1 MTTEKSWRPRPVI
14 SCWSGIEGEHSCW
27 WRGGVLLM
35 AWNTCTLSTD
45 RGNVNNLCQP
55 FPWLY
60 LVSVRMQLYQTWN
73 PRRGM
78 RNSKWRS
85 LLRQWWLHSVH
96 SPEWTSSGLGSVT
109 VNKHLRQL
117 WWYIYQY
124 MYSATFYTWKETV
137 YELKLSAVKL
147 FECYEVICFDIL
159 MNKWYNVNTVV
170 YHIFSPLISIT
181 LYYCGTRLSTND
193 SSVQK

>member
-1 MTTEKSWRPRPVI
+1 MI
-14 SCWSGIEGEHSCW
+14 
-27 WRGGVLLM
+27 
-35 AWNTCTLSTD
+35 
-45 RGNVNNLCQP
+45 
-55 FPWLY
+55 
-60 LVSVRMQLYQTWN
+60 
-73 PRRGM
+73 
-78 RNSKWRS
+78 
-85 LLRQWWLHSVH
+85 
-96 SPEWTSSGLGSVT
+96 
-109 VNKHLRQL
+109 
-117 WWYIYQY
+117 YIYQY

-137 YELKLSAVKL
+137 YKLKLSAVKL